1 MADLERVIE
10 EQAQTIKVLQ
20 YQLQKLREGY
30 VGAQTHSSDK
40 LPDSGI
46 GPSMNFTSTSAP
58 ASLSGNTPEVA
69 SLKSE
74 VSVEEVM

>member
-46 GPSMNFTSTSAP
+46 GPLSFTSTSAP
-58 ASLSGNTPEVA
+58 ASLSGNAPEVA